1 MTRYEELKRRIEGD
15 LDTVTPTEMR
25 EYLDLREAEQFR
37 ADAEHRHR
45 ESLRGRQRIEFA
57 MRSSGAA

>member
-15 LDTVTPTEMR
+15 LDTVSSDEMR
-25 EYLDLREAEQFR
+25 EYLDLREAEQLR

-45 ESLRGRQRIEFA
+45 DSLRGRQRIEFA
-57 MRSSGAA
+57 LRGGRAA